1 MEVEIRINNTWKY
14 ITNDIIGAITID
26 RRADEVL
33 DSGAF
38 TFISKDIDYNIP
50 PLTLCKID
58 DEIWLCSSECNE
70 VIPTNPREY
79 NHNVSL
85 IEATYYLQCYI
96 LGTKAMSN
104 TGSMYPTNENKIEAI
119 RLFINNK
126 YELIFGDKAN
136 KFYFNYGEINADS
149 RWKEEREYM
158 FGAGTTMFQALLEIG
173 KSCNSIPRIS
183 RIDENGESL
192 DFYISWDRLDNPTS
206 ISIDSSKII
215 SRQYYQSVDQYT
227 AVLESEVSD
236 VVDRTT
242 VNKVNGLTV
251 RSESYIIEADNQVL
265 LLPTRVEQVTKL
277 EINSTSYS
285 CFIGDVTDYVDYS
298 RIGTNVGKLSKFA
311 LEEDC
316 NDPSDFAANTW
327 ASFFPEATRAY
338 YNYICE
344 HLKKYHPS
352 MYNAQWYFGGTY
364 NKNTGNTSYFFVW
377 GTQQYEKV
385 VYDISSSILE
395 KSQYDLL
402 NALDK
407 PKYCYYTYN
416 DNVIRGIYEY
426 EQDDFWGHLIGEY
439 TEPMLSY
446 VLNATFKKDAEVIR
460 GDLYYYKGLPY
471 DCNHMQFTLSINP
484 IDYTFNVEYIPIS
497 SLYLIS
503 KNNKVPFNEDEIKN
517 VSRGIELSSSMSDF
531 DLINQNIDKNNKMLG
546 MPEVSIEYY
555 GEDTNIKPTRS
566 MTIKNQTYYIS
577 SVQIT
582 KLLDQTRT
590 VINLVSDYSKI
601 AEVYGVKSQ
610 FESTR
615 LPLNNIIDRV
625 VYCGEFEEADS
636 RDNGI
641 QLLDYNGLFNL
652 FKTGVLFKD
661 GEDTYLAVEAVD
673 NYCFD
678 YQSNYNSSL
687 TDNIY
692 ENKQIQYAR
701 DDNEYAIYYIR
712 LGYLDENISLANS
725 KKLPNYGSTYV
736 HLDTGSSQKKVTVYK
751 DARERL
757 IFVCKIKYK

>member
-1 MEVEIRINNTWKY
+1 MEVEIRINNVWKY
-14 ITNDIIGAITID
+14 ITNDVIGAITID

-33 DSGAF
+33 DSGSF
-38 TFISKDIDYNIP
+38 TFISTDIDYNIP

-70 VIPTNPREY
+70 VMPTNPREY
-79 NHNVSL
+79 NHNVTL

-96 LGTKAMSN
+96 VGTKAMSN

-136 KFYFNYGEINADS
+136 KFYFNYGEINTDS

-183 RIDENGESL
+183 RIDENSDSL

-206 ISIDSSKII
+206 ISLDSSKII

-227 AVLESEVSD
+227 AILESEVSD
-236 VVDRTT
+236 IVDRTT

-265 LLPTRVEQVTKL
+265 LLPTRVERVTKL
-277 EINSTSYS
+277 EAKLNTNLHYHYVFYDCSQYFNSDKAWEDIDSGELTSQ
-285 CFIGDVTDYVDYS
+285 IQ
-298 RIGTNVGKLSKFA
+298 KLSDWSKYFT
-311 LEEDC
+311 
-316 NDPSDFAANTW
+316 NQNV
-327 ASFFPEATRAY
+327 Y
-338 YNYICE
+338 YNIVSI
-344 HLKKYHPS
+344 LGP
-352 MYNAQWYFGGTY
+352 N
-364 NKNTGNTSYFFVW
+364 
-377 GTQQYEKV
+377 YEVRFSRYGASEYPYDKDCLIVINEFLLTKINIDLSNV
-385 VYDISSSILE
+385 VLE

-426 EQDDFWGHLIGEY
+426 EHDDFWGELVSSASN
-439 TEPMLSY
+439 PMLYYFLKTSNGLLDPQKIGNTNY
-446 VLNATFKKDAEVIR
+446 L
-460 GDLYYYKGLPY
+460 YYKGASI
-471 DCNHMQFTLSINP
+471 DDVNNLSINP
-484 IDYTFNVEYIPIS
+484 IDWTFNVEYIPIS

-503 KNNKVPFNEDEIKN
+503 KCNKVPFNEDEIKN
-517 VSRGIELSSSMSDF
+517 VSRGIELSSSMTDF
-531 DLINQNIDKNNKMLG
+531 DLINKSIDKNNKMLG

-555 GEDTNIKPTRS
+555 GEDVNIKPTRS
-566 MTIKNQTYYIS
+566 MIIKNQTYYIS

-582 KLLDQTRT
+582 KMLEQTRT

-652 FKTGVLFKD
+652 FKIGALFKD
-661 GEDTYLAVEAVD
+661 GDDTYLAVEAVD

-692 ENKQIQYAR
+692 ENKQIPYAR
-701 DDNEYAIYYIR
+701 DDNEYAIYNIR

-736 HLDTGSSQKKVTVYK
+736 NLDTGASQKKVTVYK
-751 DARERL
+751 DAREKL

>member
-14 ITNDIIGAITID
+14 ITNDIIGTITID

-33 DSGAF
+33 DSGRF
-38 TFISKDIDYNIP
+38 TFISTDIDYNIP

-70 VIPTNPREY
+70 VMPTNPREY
-79 NHNVSL
+79 NHNVTL

-96 LGTKAMSN
+96 VGTKAMSN

-136 KFYFNYGEINADS
+136 KFYFNYGEINTDS

-183 RIDENGESL
+183 RIDENGDSL

-206 ISIDSSKII
+206 ISLDSSKII

-227 AVLESEVSD
+227 AILESEVSD
-236 VVDRTT
+236 IVDRTT

-265 LLPTRVEQVTKL
+265 LLPTRVERVTKL
-277 EINSTSYS
+277 EAKLNTNLHYHYVFYDCSQYFNSDKAWEDIDSGELTSQIQKLSDWSKYFTNQNVYYNIVS
-285 CFIGDVTDYVDYS
+285 ILGPNYEVRFSRYGASEYPYDKDCLIVTDEFLLTKINIDLS
-298 RIGTNVGKLSKFA
+298 NV
-311 LEEDC
+311 
-316 NDPSDFAANTW
+316 
-327 ASFFPEATRAY
+327 
-338 YNYICE
+338 
-344 HLKKYHPS
+344 
-352 MYNAQWYFGGTY
+352 
-364 NKNTGNTSYFFVW
+364 
-377 GTQQYEKV
+377 
-385 VYDISSSILE
+385 ILE

-402 NALDK
+402 NVLDK

-426 EQDDFWGHLIGEY
+426 EHDDFWGHLTGDVSYPILYYFLKTTNGLLDPKKIGNTNY
-439 TEPMLSY
+439 L
-446 VLNATFKKDAEVIR
+446 
-460 GDLYYYKGLPY
+460 YYKGASI
-471 DCNHMQFTLSINP
+471 DDVNNLSINP
-484 IDYTFNVEYIPIS
+484 IDWTFNVEYIPIS
-497 SLYLIS
+497 SLYLVS